1 MYTKLIL
8 DLPVGIFVPVEYQL
22 HMTVCPNTGMRTV
35 FAGELAMHTT
45 AANVG
50 DRIQKLP

>member
-22 HMTVCPNTGMRTV
+22 HMTVCP
-35 FAGELAMHTT
+35 AGELAMHKT

-50 DRIQKLP
+50 DRIQKLAG

>member
-22 HMTVCPNTGMRTV
+22 HRQYAPNTEMRTV
-35 FAGELAMHTT
+35 SAGELAMYKT